1 MHSVF
6 FAVQWK
12 RHCSDALLI
21 QIKILHLWCYRPK
34 EHTWFEEKCF
44 HLDINP
50 GKNSSASAEWI
61 IQNLGGFLHSDDP
74 QRNINYTHISGL
86 DSSTEEHQRRSSV
99 QRLSGQDA
107 PLNSHQM
114 TMSRNRWT
122 CLSDLCSSVQ
132 PTSTITEWE
141 QNPETRTDRQSLYS
155 GWRLIIAAFI
165 KLNNPVL
172 SDIIPKQLC
181 LHTHKYSKYRLPEQR
196 LWVFVQSFSKYSR
209 LVWER
214 FGQQS
219 KPHHNGFP

>member
-1 MHSVF
+1 
-6 FAVQWK
+6 
-12 RHCSDALLI
+12 
-21 QIKILHLWCYRPK
+21 
-34 EHTWFEEKCF
+34 
-44 HLDINP
+44 
-50 GKNSSASAEWI
+50 
-61 IQNLGGFLHSDDP
+61 
-74 QRNINYTHISGL
+74 
-86 DSSTEEHQRRSSV
+86 
-99 QRLSGQDA
+99 
-107 PLNSHQM
+107 
-114 TMSRNRWT
+114 MSRNRWT
-122 CLSDLCSSVQ
+122 CLSDLCSSVR

-141 QNPETRTDRQSLYS
+141 QNPERRTDRQSLYS

-219 KPHHNGFP
+219 KPHHNELHDALQSMDWLSIALCPVTGEHFIFILFLQTRTYPQGVFLFLQVLSD